1 MFQIT
6 IGQLQYE
13 CSRIEG
19 QVRTIYSLAE
29 ELEKVMQAAAL
40 MPGMEEIAV
49 RLGKELAQVQKEEV
63 VLRQMLQALDKIL
76 LNYAGCE
83 DRILNEFEQNVY
95 SFKPRDV
102 GIFQI
107 PKVSDLIK

>member
-1 MFQIT
+1 MFQVA

-19 QVRTIYSLAE
+19 QVRTLYSLAE
-29 ELEKVMQAAAL
+29 ELEKIMQAAAF
-40 MPGMEEIAV
+40 MPDMEEIAD
-49 RLGKELAQVQKEEV
+49 RLGRELVQVREEEAI
-63 VLRQMLQALDKIL
+63 LRQMLQALDKIL
-76 LNYAGCE
+76 LNYTGCE

-95 SFKPRDV
+95 FFKPRDV
-102 GIFQI
+102 GVFQI